1 MGSTTGRLGDLARE
15 PTKVL
20 SRWGGS
26 WVGETPRG
34 LGRVGSSHG
43 HGGQSTPLARQLVP
57 LPLAGASLDALGR
70 NRWQEE
76 REWASSLLQEVSGE
90 ELGGSLGGSLQ
101 GRVFF
106 FFFLMGEN

>member
-1 MGSTTGRLGDLARE
+1 MFQARLSPPLMPQAPSGQRI
-15 PTKVL
+15 L
-20 SRWGGS
+20 SDGQ
-26 WVGETPRG
+26 VGQPWG

-57 LPLAGASLDALGR
+57 LPLAGASLDALGC

-106 FFFLMGEN
+106 FFFMMGEN